1 MISIK
6 LTALALAAVTI
17 GSTPAFAHDPV
28 EGARYMDHEIGMCVA
43 EVGKQADYS
52 GARRVVHK
60 VVDIEQKNLA
70 EQRIRIETLVY
81 TAVGDAWSREYAS
94 NCVTRGAL
102 KVVSFDIAETNAM
115 HYSAAL

>member
-6 LTALALAAVTI
+6 IAAVALAAATV
-17 GSTPAFAHDPV
+17 GSTPALAHDPV
-28 EGARYMDHEIGMCVA
+28 EGARNMDREIGMCVA
-43 EVGKQADYS
+43 EVGKQADYDE
-52 GARRVVHK
+52 ARRVVHK

-81 TAVGDAWSREYAS
+81 TADGDAWSREYAS

-102 KVVSFDIAETNAM
+102 KVVSFDIAETDAAN
-115 HYSAAL
+115 YSVAL

>member
-6 LTALALAAVTI
+6 LSALALAVAFI
-17 GSTPAFAHDPV
+17 GSTPALSHDLAK
-28 EGARYMDHEIGMCVA
+28 GARNMNHEIGMCVA
-43 EVGKQADYS
+43 EVGKQADYNE
-52 GARRVVHK
+52 ARRVVHK

-81 TAVGDAWSREYAS
+81 TADGDAWSREYAS

-102 KVVSFDIAETNAM
+102 KVVSFEIAETSATN
-115 HYSAAL
+115 YSAAL